1 MSEPVPNQSPEGP
14 ASAPGWWTAWLPQ
27 PPAVMIRAL
36 VRLTVF
42 VALTFLLWFLVGL
55 MVVPLGNLLLAS
67 VLSLGLAVF
76 TVTALMM
83 RIYEM
88 RPVYYVGLFVN
99 RTAAGHLGVGLAMGL
114 AASQLIV
121 GIQWVSG
128 WIHFA
133 PAPVEGS
140 RLSAAAFG
148 FVVLAL
154 GAAGEEL
161 LFHGYGFQQLLYAFG
176 PWFTIVTTSIL
187 FASAHT
193 ANPAASPLGVVNT
206 GLFGLVFGYA
216 FWRTRDLWLPLGMHF
231 SWNFSLACIGSNVS
245 GLKIRLMGASVEAS
259 GPTVW
264 TGGDYG
270 PEGSALTVL
279 VLILVLLLL
288 WKLPLGRQPQGLVVS
303 EPGSSS

>member
-14 ASAPGWWTAWLPQ
+14 APPPGRWTAWLPQ
-27 PPAVMIRAL
+27 PPAVVVRAL

-42 VALTFLLWFLVGL
+42 VVLTLLLWWLVGL
-55 MVVPLGNLLLAS
+55 MVAPLGDLLLAS
-67 VLSLGLAVF
+67 VVPLGLAVF

-99 RTAAGHLGVGLAMGL
+99 RTAAGHLGVGLAMGV

-128 WIHFA
+128 WAHFA

-140 RLSAAAFG
+140 RLAALAFG
-148 FVVLAL
+148 FAVLAL

-161 LFHGYGFQQLLYAFG
+161 LFHGYGFQQLLCAFG

-187 FASAHT
+187 FAWAHT
-193 ANPAASPLGVVNT
+193 GNLSVSPLGLVNT

-245 GLKIRLMGASVEAS
+245 GFKIRLMGAAVVAS
-259 GPTVW
+259 GPAAW
-264 TGGDYG
+264 TGGEYG
-270 PEGSALTVL
+270 PEGSALTAL

-288 WKLPLGRQPQGLVVS
+288 WKLPLGRQPHGIVVS
-303 EPGSSS
+303 EPGSPS